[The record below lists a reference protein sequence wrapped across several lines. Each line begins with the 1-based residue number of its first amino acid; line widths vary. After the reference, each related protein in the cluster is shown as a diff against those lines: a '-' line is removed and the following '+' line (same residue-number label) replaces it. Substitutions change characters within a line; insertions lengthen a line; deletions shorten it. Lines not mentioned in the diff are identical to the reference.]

1 MNQYT
6 DLKVIECNRLHS
18 EEAKSGNNENF
29 ALWTNN
35 LQDIVHLDAG
45 DKVSVYGAMISERGA
60 GQSSSIEIKGQS
72 LGFSKEFT
80 FTKQSKF
87 NYDNDPEPR
96 DIISGFDTIFIR
108 TVKETKEIRDDTGYF
123 TMSYYIPANGHNY
136 IDLPR
141 RYWTEHQDFDGADID
156 DWNLHDTLSE
166 GMSLYEPFN
175 QSRHINAVDKFN
187 IYDEFYQIF
196 TNNIL
201 EKQSKLKKDN
211 SRYTI
216 MMTHVAYFTEEAA
229 SNGAI
234 VFPPEYLRE
243 PEYMEYIVVRELKE
257 IKVPSGFNSPEYIAS
272 EVTRQLQ
279 SVIEENDFITRST
292 TDLDDNPDTP
302 GFPIAVTKTFS
313 TETYKPFNVAATL
326 SSNVLGNAGALND
339 FLNAST
345 NLSDGW
351 DYLKNYHIVACKR
364 PELYETGKAIN
375 RTGLFGDLSRTL
387 GSTVA
392 ASTSG
397 VSHIDI
403 EVSYDNINL
412 LNNFRNF
419 ILAQEKYPEVWKI
432 FSDSRTPYNA
442 SDTFDNS
449 RWIHINRFPNASMTF
464 YTGTDAETIKQNS
477 TLGWGGYKHFPWQD
491 TVGQVTVQCS
501 SVILPFQYD
510 SSQKDEYYKL
520 PDEKLKQRTYG
531 CFGRSPSGRI
541 RIFTTENNGIGSNL
555 FNLIYNASN
564 FIEIGRKIGF
574 DQHFS
579 APGVGY
585 ILPCD
590 GFGGYDTDTNGSAT
604 EFSTADAN
612 NGYNRNAT
620 SYGVN
625 LGLIAPVNQLYLG
638 ATAPRLNYYGTHF
651 TLSDLH
657 TPINSGN
664 STRAGNPFETSY
676 VREALTESDVV
687 YVINPREQY
696 IDLTPARK
704 PYVLTPPTNPD
715 AKNAQTQLNFNLE
728 PWRIYDSLTGVMI
741 EDFNLTEDEWTNTLW
756 DILGFSY
763 KQFNSTTH
771 TRLSFVGANNKNDLS
786 IVATNAEIN
795 EGDTK
800 IYKQNLYG
808 TPLFK
813 NMIAL
818 PGLITNPLD
827 NTKDMRLYP
836 EIRQKTQS
844 VQIVA
849 DNLPTRMIR
858 GYYTIRSNMLQDSPF
873 VGGKVNN
880 TVMPIIGMVDKING
894 DGDFYFGQE
903 SSLQFTITRPLRLAS
918 ITCSLHDPDGSYA
931 RCSDQSAVLFK
942 VQKDRRVTFNVA
954 EELIQEQQQQQQ
966 KK

>member
-45 DKVSVYGAMISERGA
+45 DKVSVHGAMISERGA

-72 LGFSKEFT
+72 LGFSKDFT
-80 FTKQSKF
+80 FTKIQPA
-87 NYDNDPEPR
+87 NVDDNPER
-96 DIISGFDTIFIR
+96 QDGFIAGFDLITA
-108 TVKETKEIRDDTGYF
+108 TEKTETKEIRDDTGYF
-123 TMSYYIPANGHNY
+123 LMSYYIPANGHNY

-141 RYWTEHQDFDGADID
+141 RHWTEHQSGDGADLD
-156 DWNLHDTLSE
+156 DWNLHDSLSE
-166 GMSLYEPFN
+166 GMSLYDPFN
-175 QSRHINAVDKFN
+175 KSEHQNDVDKYN

-196 TNNIL
+196 TNNLL

-216 MMTHVAYFTEEAA
+216 MMADITLFSETGA
-229 SNGAI
+229 SEFVDI
-234 VFPPEYLRE
+234 FPPEYLRE
-243 PEYMEYIVVRELKE
+243 PEYMNYLVVRELKE
-257 IKVPSGFNSPEYIAS
+257 INAPAGFNSPEYIAS

-279 SVIEENDFITRST
+279 SVVEENDFIKRNSA
-292 TDLDDNPDTP
+292 DLTENPDTP
-302 GFPIAVTKTFS
+302 GFPIAITKTFA
-313 TETYKPFNVAATL
+313 TQTYKPFNVASTL
-326 SSNVLGNAGALND
+326 SLNFNTESDLND
-339 FLNAST
+339 FVNAST

-351 DYLKNYHIVACKR
+351 EYLKNYHIVACKR
-364 PELYETGKAIN
+364 PELYETGRTIN
-375 RTGLFGDLSRTL
+375 RTGLFGDISRTR
-387 GSTVA
+387 GSTIA

-397 VSHIDI
+397 RHIDI
-403 EVSYDNINL
+403 EVSYDDKL
-412 LNNFRNF
+412 LLDNFRDF
-419 ILAQEKYPEVWKI
+419 ILAQEKYPEVWKV

-442 SDTFDNS
+442 SDTIDNS
-449 RWIHINRFPNASMTF
+449 RWMHINRYPNASMTH
-464 YTGTDAETIKQNS
+464 YTGSDAETIKQNS
-477 TLGWGGYKHFPWQD
+477 TLGWGGYKHFPWND
-491 TVGQVTVQCS
+491 TIGAQKEPCG

-510 SSQKDEYYKL
+510 DSQKDKYYEF
-520 PDEKLKQRTYG
+520 PDEKLNQRSYG
-531 CFGRSPSGRI
+531 CFGRSPAGRI
-541 RIFTTENNGIGSNL
+541 RIFSTENNGIGSDL
-555 FNLIYNASN
+555 FTMLYNASN
-564 FIEIGRKIGF
+564 FLEIERKIGF
-574 DQHFS
+574 DQHFT

-590 GFGGYDTDTNGSAT
+590 GFAGYDTDNNSSGSVYSRA
-604 EFSTADAN
+604 EAS
-612 NGYNRNAT
+612 NGYDGNAT
-620 SYGVN
+620 SYSEHLN
-625 LGLIAPVNQLYLG
+625 IVNQLYLG
-638 ATAPRLNYYGTHF
+638 ATAPRLNFDGTHF
-651 TLSDLH
+651 TFSDLH

-676 VREALTESDVV
+676 ERQALTESDVV

-704 PYVLTPPTNPD
+704 PYVLKAPNIPGSSNT
-715 AKNAQTQLNFNLE
+715 QTELNYNLE
-728 PWRIYDSLTGVMI
+728 PWRIYDSLTGIMI
-741 EDFNLTEDEWTNTLW
+741 EDFNLTQNEWTNTLW

-763 KQFNSTTH
+763 KQFNSKKN
-771 TRLSFVGANNKNDLS
+771 TRLSFIGPNNKNDLS
-786 IVATNAEIN
+786 IIATNAEID

-818 PGLITNPLD
+818 PGGFTDPNS
-827 NTKDMRLYP
+827 TTAFRLYP
-836 EIRQKTQS
+836 EIKQKTES
-844 VQIVA
+844 VKIVA

-880 TVMPIIGMVDKING
+880 TIMPIIGMVDKING

-903 SSLQFTITRPLRLAS
+903 SSLQFTVTRPLRLAS

-942 VQKDRRVTFNVA
+942 VQKNKRTTFNVA
-954 EELIQEQQQQQQ
+954 EELLQEQE
-966 KK
+966 KKKK